1 MENGPEENGPELEY
15 DPAKDVRNIEK
26 HGVSLAVG
34 LELLKDEG
42 NVVFDTIRK
51 EDGEDRYRVI
61 GKFNQ
66 LIYTGIYV
74 RRGMKVR
81 FISVRRS
88 SRRERQEYADHSRTD
103 G

>member
-1 MENGPEENGPELEY
+1 MENGPEENGPEIEY

-26 HGVSLAVG
+26 HGVSLEAG
-34 LELLKDEG
+34 RALFKDEY
-42 NVVFDTIRK
+42 NVTVRVNRPK
-51 EDGEDRYRVI
+51 DGEPRNLII

-88 SRRERQEYADHSRTD
+88 SRSERRRYRDRA
-103 G
+103 